1 MKAIHNISKEA
12 REEIISELLSHRSR
26 KELADELGIT
36 PAAIVKFS
44 SGKTHPS
51 DETIMKALKIAND
64 DEKKKILRI
73 IVNDLVSSI
82 VEILSNN
89 PTIAEE
95 NLEELKK
102 IITEID
108 KKSLSS
114 FGFV

>member
-44 SGKTHPS
+44 MGKTHPS
-51 DETIMKALKIAND
+51 DETIMRALNIAND
-64 DEKKKILRI
+64 EEKKKILQI
-73 IVNDLVSSI
+73 IINDLVSSI

-102 IITEID
+102 IISEID
-108 KKSLSS
+108 KKTLSS
-114 FGFV
+114 LGFV